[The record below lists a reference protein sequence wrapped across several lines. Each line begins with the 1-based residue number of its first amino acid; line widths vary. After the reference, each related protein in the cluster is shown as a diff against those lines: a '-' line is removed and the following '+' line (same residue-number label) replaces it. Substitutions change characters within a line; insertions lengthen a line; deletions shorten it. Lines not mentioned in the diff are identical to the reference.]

1 MTANNDTSQ
10 VSREKEGRKVESG
23 YAFKGGDISMDRFS
37 EIEAIGEKIGN
48 IWQDNDLSILD
59 LKTLM
64 PYLASMVF
72 LEAGDS
78 DFDILDYID
87 NYMKPAIFEFNRRLR
102 NSRKFKS
109 FDNNT
114 AVTA

>member
-1 MTANNDTSQ
+1 
-10 VSREKEGRKVESG
+10 
-23 YAFKGGDISMDRFS
+23 MDRFS
-37 EIEAIGEKIGN
+37 DIEAIGEKIGN

-87 NYMKPAIFEFNRRLR
+87 NYMNLLAHSDYHVEKQFN
-102 NSRKFKS
+102 
-109 FDNNT
+109 
-114 AVTA
+114 